1 MAATAING
9 IRLSKS
15 GAKAGLV
22 ATWGFNASW
31 GIVRD
36 MGRRGRRLVQS
47 AAKPNRR
54 RKTHQPVLKRE
65 AGNNQI
71 TPNYPI
77 IALIRMFAVNV
88 GLHFVQ
94 HQPTI

>member
-1 MAATAING
+1 MAAAAING

-31 GIVRD
+31 GVVRD

-47 AAKPNRR
+47 AAKPNMQGLVSNHRYR
-54 RKTHQPVLKRE
+54 NFKEELL
-65 AGNNQI
+65 
-71 TPNYPI
+71 I
-77 IALIRMFAVNV
+77 IFIFL
-88 GLHFVQ
+88 
-94 HQPTI
+94 

>member
-22 ATWGFNASW
+22 VDG
-31 GIVRD
+31 GIAAGWRVVRD
-36 MGRRGRRLVQS
+36 MDRRGRRLVQS

-54 RKTHQPVLKRE
+54 RKTNPSVLVRGN
-65 AGNNQI
+65 GNNQI
-71 TPNYPI
+71 RPNYPI
-77 IALIRMFAVNV
+77 IALIRLFAVNV

>member
-22 ATWGFNASW
+22 VDG
-31 GIVRD
+31 GIAAGWRVVRD
-36 MGRRGRRLVQS
+36 MDRRGRRLVQN

-54 RKTHQPVLKRE
+54 RKTNPSVLVRGN
-65 AGNNQI
+65 GNNQI
-71 TPNYPI
+71 RPNYPI
-77 IALIRMFAVNV
+77 IALIRLFAVNV

>member
-9 IRLSKS
+9 IRHSKS

-22 ATWGFNASW
+22 VNGGFDASW
-31 GIVRD
+31 DVVRD
-36 MGRRGRRLVQS
+36 MGWRGRRLALS

-54 RKTHQPVLKRE
+54 RKTNPSVLVRGN
-65 AGNNQI
+65 GNNQI
-71 TPNYPI
+71 RPNYPI
-77 IALIRMFAVNV
+77 IALIRLFAVNV